1 MYKLEV
7 NHYNKIV
14 CIELAGY
21 LDKSEITDFS
31 VELLSLLRHFKAM
44 EYSMYANME
53 RLDPISQDSIPYMT
67 EVIRQALLTLDM
79 IASVHRRTVTQ
90 MQMRRIEAEAKLR
103 YDIDNQI
110 LYFTTRREALYYLRS
125 KI

>member
-79 IASVHRRTVTQ
+79 IVSVHRRTVTQ